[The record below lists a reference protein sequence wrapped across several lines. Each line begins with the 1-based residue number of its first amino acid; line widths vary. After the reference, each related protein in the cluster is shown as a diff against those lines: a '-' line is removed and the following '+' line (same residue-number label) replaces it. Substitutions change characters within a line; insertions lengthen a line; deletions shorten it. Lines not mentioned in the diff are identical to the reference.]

1 MASKAVFFTALFG
14 LLACAAGM
22 VVISAGDLPTPVNQ
36 CTKGPE
42 YWCQSIGNAKSCGAI
57 THCIQTVWERQVVP
71 EDNDNICEV
80 CKEMVQEARD
90 QLLSNETQEDMKQVF
105 EGSCKLMPVKMVQ
118 LKCIK
123 LVDDFI
129 PELIEM
135 LASQMNPTMVCTTAL
150 LCNNAWVDGLL
161 SEFKSAQSAKTSQR
175 LSDESKCESCQ
186 AFMTHSANKI
196 QSSSQ
201 VDVQHILFNICGQMN
216 SYSDACMAIVADN
229 IDQIFSSME
238 KSLQKEMCQP
248 LGFCNEAELKP
259 LRVSVRPLSN
269 DRKFESKFEKSL
281 ASKAIVNDDLECQF
295 CEALVKN
302 VRSIL
307 ISNTTEAEFVQVLTG
322 LCKQTGSYAKEC
334 LALVDQYGEEAY
346 SFIVNGLDPEQTCR
360 LLTLCSSS
368 TLGSPK
374 VTKDR
379 SSYLRIQPA
388 DIMKAAKLFPS
399 QPVEKDLDTD
409 LLVGQD
415 ENNAIRSNNLAA
427 LPAERLLPASVVLVA
442 PRKPGCMLCEYVL
455 HEIVND
461 LKNVTVKKE
470 IEDVVKNICKK
481 LPASI
486 SKECDDLI
494 NTYGDAMFFLLSQEL
509 DPAVLCTQLQLCT
522 ESTVEEIQLPE
533 NPFKATTY
541 GDANTCS
548 LCEFVITTLES
559 KLEDNRTE
567 ESIKEAL
574 EGVCQRLPK
583 TVRSDCV
590 RLVDAY
596 AKEIVEMLLA
606 DLKPDEVCVALKL
619 CTPKT
624 SSEIDYMIEGV
635 PKGITVG
642 EFLNSIKQTP
652 AEKSQKIASTNT
664 PMCVMCEYA
673 MSVLEKR
680 LLTNSTEEELTR
692 AIQFLCAHLP
702 ATVADMCIDFVEQY
716 GDELFDLL
724 SSEIAPKVVC
734 TQMGL
739 CLPIDKTPKLL
750 GHKNEK
756 ETALEVTGWKLPSKC
771 EICEIVIE
779 YLDKLLADDT
789 IEASIDHIIERAC
802 TIVPHGAKDKCTGI
816 VDTYGPY
823 LLSQLATMLDKTK
836 VCQSVHLCKPPPGQ
850 VQLLGGKQ
858 CTWGPTYWCASPQHA
873 DACNALDHC
882 QTKVWMKSQP

>member
-1 MASKAVFFTALFG
+1 MASKAVFFTAVFG

-22 VVISAGDLPTPVNQ
+22 VVISAGDMPSPVNQ
-36 CTKGPE
+36 CSQGPSH
-42 YWCQSIGNAKSCGAI
+42 WCQSIANAKSCHA
-57 THCIQTVWERQVVP
+57 TRHCIQTVWERQVVP
-71 EDNDNICEV
+71 EDNDSICEV

-105 EGSCKLMPVKMVQ
+105 EGSCKLMPIKMVQ

-161 SEFKSAQSAKTSQR
+161 SEYKSAQKAKTVEQ
-175 LSDESKCESCQ
+175 LSNDGKCESCR
-186 AFMTHSANKI
+186 AFMSHNAMKV

-201 VDVQHILFNICGQMN
+201 VDLQNILFNICSQMN
-216 SYSDACMAIVADN
+216 SYSDACMTLVSQN
-229 IDQIFSSME
+229 IEQIFSALE
-238 KSLQKEMCQP
+238 QSLQKDACQP
-248 LGFCNEAELKP
+248 LGFCDESQSKP
-259 LRVSVRPLSN
+259 IRVSVRPLSN
-269 DRKFESKFEKSL
+269 DRKFESRFEKSP
-281 ASKAIVNDDLECQF
+281 KMNDDLECQF

-302 VRSIL
+302 VRAML
-307 ISNTTEAEFVQVLTG
+307 ISNTTEAEFIQVLNG
-322 LCKQTGSYAKEC
+322 LCKQTGTFAKEC
-334 LALVDQYGEEAY
+334 QALVEQYGDVAY
-346 SFIVNGLDPEQTCR
+346 TFFLKELDPQETCR

-368 TLGSPK
+368 IGTRKLSKIP
-374 VTKDR
+374 
-379 SSYLRIQPA
+379 SSFLRIQPE
-388 DIMKAAKLFPS
+388 DIEATKLIPAQNDF
-399 QPVEKDLDTD
+399 
-409 LLVGQD
+409 LVGQD
-415 ENNAIRSNNLAA
+415 ESNAIHTNNLAGLQA
-427 LPAERLLPASVVLVA
+427 LPAERLLPASISVLG

-455 HEIVND
+455 HEIVDD
-461 LKNVTVKKE
+461 LKNVTVKEE
-470 IEDVVKNICKK
+470 IENVVKNICKK
-481 LPASI
+481 LPSSI
-486 SKECDDLI
+486 SKECDNLI
-494 NTYGDAMFFLLSQEL
+494 NTYGDAIFFLLSQEL
-509 DPAVLCTQLQLCT
+509 DPNILCTQLQLCT
-522 ESTVEEIQLPE
+522 ESVVEDIKLPA
-533 NPFKATTY
+533 NPFKAPTY

-548 LCEFVITTLES
+548 LCEFVITMLDS

-567 ESIKEAL
+567 ESIKTAL

-583 TVRSDCV
+583 TVRNDCV

-596 AKEIVEMLLA
+596 SKEIIEMLLA

-619 CTPKT
+619 CAPKT
-624 SSEIDYMIEGV
+624 TSETVAVKIGEA

-642 EFLNSIKQTP
+642 EFLDKIKQDVP
-652 AEKSQKIASTNT
+652 AEAKQIESTNT
-664 PMCVMCEYA
+664 PQCVMCEYA
-673 MSVLEKR
+673 MSILEKR
-680 LLTNSTEEELTR
+680 LLTNSTEEEITR

-702 ATVADMCIDFVEQY
+702 STVADMCIDFVEQY
-716 GDELFDLL
+716 GDELFELL
-724 SSEIAPKVVC
+724 TSEIAPKAVC

-739 CLPIDKTPKLL
+739 CWGVDKSHKLL

-779 YLDKLLADDT
+779 YLDKLLSDDT
-789 IEASIDHIIERAC
+789 IEASIDHIIEKAC
-802 TIVPHGAKDKCTGI
+802 TVVPRGAQDKCTGI

-823 LLSQLATMLDKTK
+823 LLSQLANLLDKK
-836 VCQSVHLCKPPPGQ
+836 QVCQSVHLCKPPPGQ

-873 DACNALDHC
+873 DACNALEHC